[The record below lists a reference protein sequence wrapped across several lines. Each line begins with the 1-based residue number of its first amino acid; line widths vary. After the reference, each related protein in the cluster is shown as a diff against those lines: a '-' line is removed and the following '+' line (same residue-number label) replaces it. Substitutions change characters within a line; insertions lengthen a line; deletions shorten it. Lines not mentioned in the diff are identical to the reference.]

1 MKNDSWNVALRIIAN
16 ISGWIAF
23 PVIFGLYLGKWLDKK
38 YGTEPWLF
46 LVTIAACFLIS
57 MAGLSLNAVKEF
69 KQVEKDYQQA
79 KKEKNELRKKR
90 WLKE

>member
-1 MKNDSWNVALRIIAN
+1 MKNDSWNVALRIMAN

-46 LVTIAACFLIS
+46 LITIATCFLVS
-57 MAGLSLNAVKEF
+57 MVGLALNAVKEF

-79 KKEKNELRKKR
+79 KQEKNELRKKR

>member
-1 MKNDSWNVALRIIAN
+1 MRIIAN